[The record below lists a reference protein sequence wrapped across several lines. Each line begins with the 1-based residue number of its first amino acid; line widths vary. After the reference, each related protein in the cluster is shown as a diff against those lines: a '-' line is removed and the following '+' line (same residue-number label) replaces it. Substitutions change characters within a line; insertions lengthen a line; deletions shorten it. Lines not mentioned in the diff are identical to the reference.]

1 MATLTPTLVDADGAA
16 EPATTAA
23 NNGDLFVNTGAEYL
37 IATTGGAQRVI
48 TVATPY
54 TLPNG
59 LAATA
64 RTITVP
70 ANSYVIAGPFP
81 PVYHNNGSGQVVLT
95 YDTTAGITVGVIKTQ
110 QL

>member
-1 MATLTPTLVDADGAA
+1 MATLTPTLIDADGAA

-23 NNGDLFVNTGAEYL
+23 NNGDLFVNTGSEYL
-37 IATTGGAQRVI
+37 LATAAGADRVI

-59 LAATA
+59 LALTA

-70 ANSYVIAGPFP
+70 ANSNVIAGPFP
-81 PVYHNNGSGQVVLT
+81 PALHNNGSGQVVLT
-95 YDTTAGITVGVIKTQ
+95 YDNTSGITVGVIKTQ